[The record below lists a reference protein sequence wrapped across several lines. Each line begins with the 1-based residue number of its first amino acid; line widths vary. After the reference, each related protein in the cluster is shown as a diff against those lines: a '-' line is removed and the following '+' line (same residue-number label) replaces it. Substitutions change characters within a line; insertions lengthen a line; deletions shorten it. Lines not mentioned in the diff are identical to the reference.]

1 MHVHISHKI
10 TMNTRHHFNFYSF
23 NFTNLN
29 RSIWVGQCFS
39 EIVIL
44 DVGPFILYYDL
55 AGPFLQSTFRQYFL
69 GCGSDRLCLENSLRG
84 KVIPGVHPGMI
95 VGVFSRIIIF
105 YFIIWLLEDSLRSQQ
120 PSLTIISSTWCHTK
134 GGSCFYFVTWCA
146 SIDVK
151 GWCMENSMWNWL
163 STLVLCGWSSPFFN

>member
-1 MHVHISHKI
+1 MHAHISHKI
-10 TMNTRHHFNFYSF
+10 TMNTRHRFNFYSF

-39 EIVIL
+39 EIVVL

-84 KVIPGVHPGMI
+84 KVIPGVHPGII

-105 YFIIWLLEDSLRSQQ
+105 YFII
-120 PSLTIISSTWCHTK
+120 
-134 GGSCFYFVTWCA
+134 
-146 SIDVK
+146 
-151 GWCMENSMWNWL
+151 
-163 STLVLCGWSSPFFN
+163 